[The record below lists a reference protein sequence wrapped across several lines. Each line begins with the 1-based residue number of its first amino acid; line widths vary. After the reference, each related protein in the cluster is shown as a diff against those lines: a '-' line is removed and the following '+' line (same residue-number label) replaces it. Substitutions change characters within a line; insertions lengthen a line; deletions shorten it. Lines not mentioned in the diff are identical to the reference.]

1 MIGRSK
7 DSLWKRAA
15 IRFLGVAI
23 VLLVSIE
30 LMRFTGRAQE
40 LDRVEQVLVALG
52 GAAVYAI
59 VWTLS
64 AAMTARML
72 KKIADAAPGEKK

>member
-1 MIGRSK
+1 MIGQSK
-7 DSLWKRAA
+7 DPLWKRAA

-30 LMRFTGRAQE
+30 LMRFAGRAQE

-59 VWTLS
+59 VWALS